1 MPTRHGATARLPLD
15 QVVDLYGRRGFDVLC
30 VTDHVVRGR
39 EMVTEERHPAY
50 LAAIRE
56 QAARAEGLYGMLVI
70 PGLELTY
77 DDPADS
83 TRSAHAVAVGLE
95 RFVAVERG
103 IGTAMEERAGGG
115 CRADRG
121 PSARR
126 RSGLDPRP
134 HDAPVLARPGAALP
148 RAPLRA
154 YQPPSGVRLGGGR
167 RPAGGGQRR
176 LPRPGARRHVE
187 DAPAMRPGRRPAWS
201 TSCARRRRPPSPASS
216 PRPCRGCFSRA
227 TVRGAQDQVDAS
239 LPGPKSSARR
249 PDATTGS
256 DPVVAPVK

>member
-1 MPTRHGATARLPLD
+1 MEAPLLCELHAHSTWSDGHLPLD

-103 IGTAMEERAGGG
+103 IGTAMEE
-115 CRADRG
+115 
-121 PSARR
+121 ARE
-126 RSGLDPRP
+126 
-134 HDAPVLARPGAALP
+134 AGAALIAAHP
-148 RAPLRA
+148 HGAVPDSIPGRTTRRFWRDPELRSLA
-154 YQPPSGVRLGGGR
+154 HRFELINRHRVFAWVAAAGS
-167 RPAGGGQRR
+167 AGGGQRR

-187 DAPAMRPGRRPAWS
+187 DAPAMRPDAGRRGRLPALGGAGRADPRR
-201 TSCARRRRPPSPASS
+201 AR
-216 PRPCRGCFSRA
+216 GRA
-227 TVRGAQDQVDAS
+227 RGAPRDGLTQQRGQTPSV
-239 LPGPKSSARR
+239 RR
-249 PDATTGS
+249 SCQA
-256 DPVVAPVK
+256 VH

>member
-1 MPTRHGATARLPLD
+1 MEAPLLCELHAHSTWSDGRLPLD

-95 RFVAVERG
+95 GFVAVERG
-103 IGTAMEERAGGG
+103 IGTAMEE
-115 CRADRG
+115 
-121 PSARR
+121 ARE
-126 RSGLDPRP
+126 G
-134 HDAPVLARPGAALP
+134 GAALIAAHP
-148 RAPLRA
+148 HGAVPDSIPGRTTRRFSRDPELRSLA
-154 YQPPSGVRLGGGR
+154 HRFELINRHRVFAWVAAAGLPAVANGDFHVPEHVDTWKTLLPCARTQAGVVDFLRS
-167 RPAGGGQRR
+167 
-176 LPRPGARRHVE
+176 E
-187 DAPAMRPGRRPAWS
+187 APAALTRVEPEA
-201 TSCARRRRPPSPASS
+201 
-216 PRPCRGCFSRA
+216 
-227 TVRGAQDQVDAS
+227 
-239 LPGPKSSARR
+239 LPEELRETA
-249 PDATTGS
+249 
-256 DPVVAPVK
+256 